1 MKVLGLIG
9 GLTWEATSGYYETI
23 NLRVRAKLG
32 GFHSARCT
40 IYSFDLSDIVTRQL
54 VGEWDETERL
64 MEVAGESLK
73 DAGVD
78 AIIICTNTMHKSAAA
93 VEKASGL
100 PVLHIADATA
110 ERVKAKGIT
119 KIGLLGTIFTMEED
133 FYKERLIDK
142 YGLEVILPD
151 KKQRQRVHHIIYDE
165 LCQGVVSDTSRADY
179 VEIIKSMEKAGAEGI
194 ILGCTEIGLL
204 IQQKDVEL
212 PLFDTVIIHAEW
224 AADWA
229 LEGDTKSIHHVTEV

>member
-9 GLTWEATSGYYETI
+9 GLTWEATSSYYETI

-54 VGEWDETERL
+54 VGEWQQAESL
-64 MEVAGESLK
+64 MAIAAESLK
-73 DAGVD
+73 RSGVD
-78 AIIICTNTMHKSAAA
+78 AIVICTNTMHKAAAA
-93 VEKASGL
+93 VEKVSGV

-110 ERVKAKGIT
+110 ERVKAHGIT

-133 FYKERLIDK
+133 FYKENLIQK
-142 YGLEVILPD
+142 YGFEVVLPD
-151 KKQRQRVHHIIYDE
+151 AKQRQDVHRIIYDE
-165 LCQGVVSDTSRADY
+165 LCQGIVSDASREEY
-179 VEIIKSMEKAGAEGI
+179 IEIIKSMESVGAQGI

-204 IQQKDVEL
+204 IKQKDVEL
-212 PLFDTVIIHAEW
+212 PLFDTTIIHAQW

-229 LEGDTKSIHHVTEV
+229 LEGDASSIHHVTDV